1 MQNPFKPTAGAT
13 PPALVGRA
21 GLLDEFEYGLQQ
33 GSGAPGLLTIITG
46 SRGIGKTVMLSAA
59 ERIARA
65 HGWAVISRTATP
77 GFLAGIGDDMLRL
90 LDELGGGPPSRRITA
105 FSAAGFGLTTQLPP
119 ERAMDWRRTGNE
131 LLRQLDERGT
141 GLVIT
146 IDEIHAVDRT
156 EISQLAADV
165 QHFIRDGLPIGL
177 IFAGLPSAVS
187 DLLNEGVATFLRRAD
202 RINLHELALA
212 EVTASYSELFNQGDI
227 TISTKLINK
236 AAEATEG
243 YPFLIQLV
251 GYYLWLEA
259 SKAGWKLDETSVQRA
274 IAAAQRR
281 NTLVVIE
288 SALSD
293 ISDKD
298 REFLDAM
305 AAQDG
310 PSAAGQIGATLKA
323 KPNVVSKYRKRLIA
337 AGLIESAGY
346 GKVDFAI
353 PGLRQYLRE

>member
-1 MQNPFKPTAGAT
+1 
-13 PPALVGRA
+13 
-21 GLLDEFEYGLQQ
+21 
-33 GSGAPGLLTIITG
+33 
-46 SRGIGKTVMLSAA
+46 MLSAA
-59 ERIARA
+59 EGIARA
-65 HGWAVISRTATP
+65 HGWAVISRTATH
-77 GFLAGIGDDMLRL
+77 GFLAGVGDDMLAL
-90 LDELGGGPPSRRITA
+90 VEELGDGPPARKITS

-119 ERAMDWRRTGNE
+119 ERAVDWRRTGNE
-131 LLRQLDERGT
+131 LLRLLDTQGT

-165 QHFIRDGLPIGL
+165 QHFIREGLPIGL

-202 RINLHELALA
+202 RINLHEAA
-212 EVTASYSELFNQGDI
+212 ITEVTASYNELFSQGG
-227 TISTKLINK
+227 ISISPDLINE

-259 SKAGWKLDETSVQRA
+259 DKAGWKLDQSSVQRA

-281 NTLVVIE
+281 NTLVVVE

-293 ISDKD
+293 ISEKD
-298 REFLDAM
+298 REFLEAM

-310 PSAAGQIGATLKA
+310 PSAAGQIGAIIKA
-323 KPNVVSKYRKRLIA
+323 KPNVVSKYRNRLIA

>member
-59 ERIARA
+59 EGVARA

-77 GFLAGIGDDMLRL
+77 GFLAGVGDDMLAL
-90 LDELGGGPPSRRITA
+90 VEELGDGPPVRKVTA

-119 ERAMDWRRTGNE
+119 ERAVDWRRTGNE
-131 LLRQLDERGT
+131 LLRLLDSKGT

-156 EISQLAADV
+156 EIAQLAADV

-177 IFAGLPSAVS
+177 IFAGLPSAVY

-202 RINLHELALA
+202 RINLHEAAIA
-212 EVTASYSELFNQGDI
+212 EVTASYSELFSQGGI
-227 TISTKLINK
+227 GISPKLIQK
-236 AAEATEG
+236 AAEATG
-243 YPFLIQLV
+243 GI
-251 GYYLWLEA
+251 
-259 SKAGWKLDETSVQRA
+259 
-274 IAAAQRR
+274 
-281 NTLVVIE
+281 
-288 SALSD
+288 
-293 ISDKD
+293 
-298 REFLDAM
+298 
-305 AAQDG
+305 
-310 PSAAGQIGATLKA
+310 PS
-323 KPNVVSKYRKRLIA
+323 
-337 AGLIESAGY
+337 
-346 GKVDFAI
+346 
-353 PGLRQYLRE
+353 